1 MLTRHPLLSRQLRK
15 SFGVEAEPPAEL
27 ESMLSL
33 INSAY
38 VAHEEDRRLLEHS
51 LEVVSEELSHRNR
64 ELVQQLR
71 AREQMEVELHQALKL
86 EAVGQLAAGIA
97 HEINTPIQYI
107 GDSVE
112 YVHEAFADVRAL
124 LDWNRVA
131 LSGMIAGTQHAT
143 ESDVLAAESRADI
156 AYALE
161 QIPLALERTLD
172 GVSRVATLVRAMKDF
187 AHPDSNDKVMSDVNA
202 ALRSTTL
209 VASNE
214 IRRVAELVLEL
225 SPLPPVP
232 CHLGEI
238 SQVFLNLLVNAAHAI
253 GDAGRERGTITVQ
266 SSVVDGSAEIR
277 ISDTGHGIPPAIRD
291 RVFEPFFTT
300 KDVGR
305 GSGQGLAIA
314 RSIVH
319 DKHAGSIS
327 FESIEGEG
335 TTFVVRLPLGA

>member
-1 MLTRHPLLSRQLRK
+1 MLSTHPLLARQLRK
-15 SFGVEAEPPAEL
+15 SFGADVELPGNLEPL
-27 ESMLSL
+27 LVL
-33 INSAY
+33 VDSAY
-38 VAHEEDRRLLEHS
+38 HAHEDDRRLLEHA
-51 LEVVSEELSHRNR
+51 LEVVSEELTDRNR

-71 AREQMEVELHQALKL
+71 AREQMEVELHHALKL
-86 EAVGQLAAGIA
+86 EAVGQLASGLA

-124 LDWNRVA
+124 LEWYRTA
-131 LSGMIAGTQHAT
+131 LTAMIAGTQLAT
-143 ESDVLAAESRADI
+143 ESDIVAAERQADI
-156 AYALE
+156 AYALD
-161 QIPLALERTLD
+161 QIPLAVARTLD

-187 AHPDSNDKVMSDVNA
+187 AHPDSHDKVMGDLNA

-225 SPLPPVP
+225 APLPLVP
-232 CHLGEI
+232 CHVGEI
-238 SQVFLNLLVNAAHAI
+238 SQVILNLLVNAAHAV
-253 GDAGRERGTITVQ
+253 GDAGRGRGTITVQ
-266 SSVVDGSAEIR
+266 SATIDGHAEIR
-277 ISDTGHGIPPAIRD
+277 IADTGHGIPAAIRD

-319 DKHAGSIS
+319 DKHGGSLT
-327 FESIEGEG
+327 FESTEGVG
-335 TTFVVRLPLGA
+335 TTFVVRLPLAA